1 MKRKQSK
8 KRHHWL
14 GKTVLVLFLL
24 AAGGYWFWWQIG
36 SRPIH
41 ARTYR
46 NTNVVTVFIP
56 GYGSNSLTF
65 GPMVSRFQKDHATN
79 QVTTIKISAT
89 GKRTVTGAKRYDGK
103 NPLISVV
110 FEDAKAPVKE
120 TRQLTALLHWLRTKH
135 QVKRVNLVGHSMGS
149 NLSFR
154 YLTAQHTDAQPQVVK
169 YISFAS
175 EFYRDPTSQLAH
187 FPKSVQTLVIGGQI
201 FGAKGDWAVS
211 LAGVKR
217 YEKELKAAGVS
228 TSLYIYRGTPIGAY
242 HSSLHQNPYI
252 DAEILQFLFT

>member
-1 MKRKQSK
+1 MRHKQR

-14 GKTVLVLFLL
+14 WKTLLGLFLL
-24 AAGGYWFWWQIG
+24 AGGGYWLWWQIG

-46 NTNVVTVFIP
+46 NTHVVTVFVP
-56 GYGSNSLTF
+56 GYASNSLTF
-65 GPMVSRFQKDHATN
+65 GPMVSRFQKDRATN
-79 QVTTIKISAT
+79 QVTTINVSAT

-103 NPLISVV
+103 NPLINVV
-110 FEDAKAPVKE
+110 FADAKSPIKE
-120 TRQLTALLHWLRTKH
+120 TQQLTALLHWLRTEH
-135 QVKRVNLVGHSMGS
+135 RVTKINLVGHSMGS

-154 YLTAQHTDAQPQVVK
+154 YLTTKHTDAQPQVIK
-169 YISFAS
+169 YVLLAS
-175 EFYRDPTSQLAH
+175 EFYRDPATQLAQ
-187 FPKSVQTLVIGGQI
+187 FPKSVKTLIIGGQI

-217 YEKELKAAGVS
+217 YEQALKTAGIS

-242 HSSLHQNPYI
+242 HSSLHQNPYV
-252 DAEILQFLFT
+252 DAKILQFLFA